1 MSTPT
6 IISHV
11 TSVDGDLW
19 EVTGSNGETHIVAHD
34 WDGWMC
40 TCADHFYRHRFC
52 KHMKV
57 CAASENITDTILFCE
72 EVMV

>member
-11 TSVDGDLW
+11 TGVDGDLW

-40 TCADHFYRHRFC
+40 T
-52 KHMKV
+52 
-57 CAASENITDTILFCE
+57 
-72 EVMV
+72 

>member
-1 MSTPT
+1 MSTPV
-6 IISHV
+6 ILSHIK
-11 TSVDGDLW
+11 SVDGHLW
-19 EVTGSNGETHIVAHD
+19 EVSGTDETHIVAHD

-40 TCADHFYRHRFC
+40 TCDDHVYRSRFF

-72 EVMV
+72 EVTA